1 MPRSQPPR
9 RKATHQAKR
18 PTRRDTLVKGL
29 AALSE
34 VLSVNR
40 TVADCAPG
48 EQALR
53 IEALRTAVKH
63 FGLGQCTQ
71 QMMADLIDAANIAG
85 FRLDDGDFADAA
97 LSVRAAK
104 AAVESLYEKFEQHE
118 RYIPH
123 SFELSNL
130 TDFINHYEIMMQ
142 NSTPKE
148 WNTAQRKM
156 EAAYSRIQS
165 EGVAA

>member
-1 MPRSQPPR
+1 MQ
-9 RKATHQAKR
+9 
-18 PTRRDTLVKGL
+18 PTRRTTLVKGI

-40 TVADCAPG
+40 TVADCAPA

-53 IEALRTAVKH
+53 INALRDAVQYLR
-63 FGLGQCTQ
+63 LGQCTQ
-71 QMMADLIDAANIAG
+71 QMMAELIDAANIAG
-85 FRLDDGDFADAA
+85 FRLDDGDFADAT

-104 AAVESLYEKFEQHE
+104 AAVESLYEKFEQHQ

-123 SFELSNL
+123 SYEISNL
-130 TDFINHYEIMMQ
+130 LNFIEHYDVMMQ

-156 EAAYSRIQS
+156 ETAYSRMGRD
-165 EGVAA
+165 EVAA

>member
-9 RKATHQAKR
+9 RKPTQR
-18 PTRRDTLVKGL
+18 PPRRETIARGI

-53 IEALRTAVKH
+53 IESLRHAVDQ
-63 FGLGQCTQ
+63 LSEGQCTEK
-71 QMMADLIDAANIAG
+71 MMADLIDAANIAG
-85 FRLDDGDFADAA
+85 FRLDDGDFQEAT
-97 LSVRAAK
+97 LPVRAAK
-104 AAVESLYEKFEQHE
+104 AAVESLYETHQANG
-118 RYIPH
+118 RYIAH
-123 SFELSNL
+123 SFELNNL
-130 TDFINHYEIMMQ
+130 RDFINHYEIMMQ

-156 EAAYSRIQS
+156 EAAYSRIHRH
-165 EGVAA
+165 EVAA

>member
-9 RKATHQAKR
+9 RKRAHNPSRRATLAN
-18 PTRRDTLVKGL
+18 GI

-40 TVADCAPG
+40 TLVDCAPG
-48 EQALR
+48 EQAAR
-53 IEALRTAVKH
+53 IDALRDAVDH
-63 FGLGQCTQ
+63 LTRGTCTGT
-71 QMMADLIDAANIAG
+71 MMADLIDAANIAG
-85 FRLDDGDFADAA
+85 FRLDDGDFAEAA
-97 LSVRAAK
+97 LTVRASK
-104 AAVESLYEKFEQHE
+104 AAVESLYETWQEHG

-123 SFELSNL
+123 SFEISNL
-130 TDFINHYEIMMQ
+130 RAYIDHYEIMMQ

-156 EAAYSRIQS
+156 EAGYSRS
-165 EGVAA
+165 RREGVAA